1 MISDK
6 RAQLVRF
13 PPTRTTRIGMAS
25 EYIEFKGSG
34 KKTIAESK
42 LGATMAGLTLDLAT
56 KVRTTDV
63 DEATAAVGRVYVAAK
78 LTPIDT
84 KTVNMQMNALQLPLL
99 TAGYVGFGAD
109 MSIRTDDVTAYYID
123 APLSGSA
130 VSRWRDGEIVKA
142 AIGSVAIF
150 TPGTPCVL
158 DWSSDCSQ
166 ICLKV
171 SEPQMRWELEAM
183 LNHPVRK
190 RITFNRQLNLS
201 TTAANDWYHLVR
213 LLARETRRPGG
224 LLNHPL
230 AVQNL
235 QLLLIQGLLQ
245 IQPHNYTEA
254 MAESD
259 GPASA
264 AVAKRAI
271 DLMHAHLQTPW
282 STAELARATGA
293 STRGL
298 QRAFER
304 SGQPSP
310 MLYLRRLRLH
320 RVHAELA
327 ANSPDS
333 ITVTVVA
340 GRWGFVHLGRFASQ
354 YRQQFGETPSET
366 LRTRG
371 RSERCMTPLKR

>member
-1 MISDK
+1 
-6 RAQLVRF
+6 
-13 PPTRTTRIGMAS
+13 
-25 EYIEFKGSG
+25 
-34 KKTIAESK
+34 
-42 LGATMAGLTLDLAT
+42 MAGLAFDLAP
-56 KVRTTDV
+56 KFRTTNV
-63 DEATAAVGRVYVAAK
+63 DEAADALGRVYVAAE
-78 LTPIDT
+78 LTPIGT
-84 KTVNMQMNALQLPLL
+84 KSVNMQMNALQLPLL
-99 TAGYVGFGAD
+99 TAGYLSFGVNVA
-109 MSIRTDDVTAYYID
+109 IRADDVTAYYID

-130 VSRWRDGEIVKA
+130 VSRWRDGGTVKA
-142 AIGSVAIF
+142 TTGSVAVF
-150 TPGTPCVL
+150 TPGTPCLL

-183 LNHPVRK
+183 LNRPVRK
-190 RITFNRQLNLS
+190 RITFDRQLNLT
-201 TTAANDWYHLVR
+201 TTAANDWYHLIR
-213 LLARETRRPGG
+213 LLSREARRPGG

-271 DLMHAHLQTPW
+271 DLMHAHLETPW
-282 STAELARATGA
+282 STAELAHATGA
-293 STRGL
+293 SARAL
-298 QRAFER
+298 QRAFEQ
-304 SGQPSP
+304 SGHPSP

-340 GRWGFVHLGRFASQ
+340 GRWGFVHLGRFAGQ
-354 YRQQFGETPSET
+354 YRQQFGETPSDT
-366 LRTRG
+366 LRARG
-371 RSERCMTPLKR
+371 A